1 MQVKKLGYIL
11 FVGVIAT
18 ICILPVAVMPWQ
30 TEKAVGN
37 EQLASFPELR
47 KEDGSFNTG
56 ILNEFSDYFADHFG
70 LRHEMIT
77 LNDQLTGTVLKTLDS
92 SSVLLGKD
100 DWLFY
105 KSTLADYTG
114 AEPFT
119 ARQSYAAAH
128 VLGLMQEY
136 CEENGIGFC
145 FTIAP
150 NKNSLYGG
158 QMPTRYTAASVRN
171 AQLLQQQMEQQN
183 VRYVDL
189 FKTLS
194 DHEEQLYYRR
204 DSHWNMRGAQLAAQT
219 LLKELKGSEAEFDS
233 CINGKHPRIP
243 AICMRWCTLPETRRN
258 RIRHTTLPI
267 SMTKNS
273 TRQMISR
280 STRKIRRQTKAF
292 LYTAIPLAS
301 ICILF
306 WHRATAMP
314 VSPGICPTF

>member
-1 MQVKKLGYIL
+1 MW
-11 FVGVIAT
+11 GVIAT

-77 LNDQLTGTVLKTLDS
+77 LNAQLTGTMLKTLDS

-114 AEPFT
+114 AELFT

-136 CEENGIGFC
+136 CEENGMGFC

-150 NKNSLYGG
+150 NKKFPVWQSDAGTIYGSLRTER
-158 QMPTRYTAASVRN
+158 PTASAADGTAECPVCGSV
-171 AQLLQQQMEQQN
+171 QN
-183 VRYVDL
+183 TV
-189 FKTLS
+189 
-194 DHEEQLYYRR
+194 
-204 DSHWNMRGAQLAAQT
+204 
-219 LLKELKGSEAEFDS
+219 
-233 CINGKHPRIP
+233 
-243 AICMRWCTLPETRRN
+243 
-258 RIRHTTLPI
+258 
-267 SMTKNS
+267 
-273 TRQMISR
+273 
-280 STRKIRRQTKAF
+280 
-292 LYTAIPLAS
+292 
-301 ICILF
+301 
-306 WHRATAMP
+306 
-314 VSPGICPTF
+314 

>member
-158 QMPTRYTAASVRN
+158 QMPTR
-171 AQLLQQQMEQQN
+171 
-183 VRYVDL
+183 
-189 FKTLS
+189 
-194 DHEEQLYYRR
+194 
-204 DSHWNMRGAQLAAQT
+204 
-219 LLKELKGSEAEFDS
+219 
-233 CINGKHPRIP
+233 
-243 AICMRWCTLPETRRN
+243 
-258 RIRHTTLPI
+258 
-267 SMTKNS
+267 
-273 TRQMISR
+273 
-280 STRKIRRQTKAF
+280 
-292 LYTAIPLAS
+292 
-301 ICILF
+301 
-306 WHRATAMP
+306 
-314 VSPGICPTF
+314 

>member
-114 AEPFT
+114 AELFT

-158 QMPTRYTAASVRN
+158 QMPARYTVASVRN
-171 AQLLQQQMEQQN
+171 AQLLQ
-183 VRYVDL
+183 
-189 FKTLS
+189 
-194 DHEEQLYYRR
+194 
-204 DSHWNMRGAQLAAQT
+204 
-219 LLKELKGSEAEFDS
+219 
-233 CINGKHPRIP
+233 
-243 AICMRWCTLPETRRN
+243 
-258 RIRHTTLPI
+258 
-267 SMTKNS
+267 
-273 TRQMISR
+273 
-280 STRKIRRQTKAF
+280 
-292 LYTAIPLAS
+292 
-301 ICILF
+301 
-306 WHRATAMP
+306 
-314 VSPGICPTF
+314 

>member
-136 CEENGIGFC
+136 CEENGIGFW
-145 FTIAP
+145 
-150 NKNSLYGG
+150 NSRTSGMWICSKHCL
-158 QMPTRYTAASVRN
+158 TTKS
-171 AQLLQQQMEQQN
+171 
-183 VRYVDL
+183 
-189 FKTLS
+189 
-194 DHEEQLYYRR
+194 
-204 DSHWNMRGAQLAAQT
+204 
-219 LLKELKGSEAEFDS
+219 S
-233 CINGKHPRIP
+233 CITVG
-243 AICMRWCTLPETRRN
+243 
-258 RIRHTTLPI
+258 
-267 SMTKNS
+267 
-273 TRQMISR
+273 
-280 STRKIRRQTKAF
+280 
-292 LYTAIPLAS
+292 TA
-301 ICILF
+301 
-306 WHRATAMP
+306 T
-314 VSPGICPTF
+314 GICGAHSWQHRLC

>member
-119 ARQSYAAAH
+119 AQQSYAAAH

-158 QMPTRYTAASVRN
+158 QMPARYTAASVRN

-204 DSHWNMRGAQLAAQT
+204 DSHWNMRAHSWQ
-219 LLKELKGSEAEFDS
+219 
-233 CINGKHPRIP
+233 
-243 AICMRWCTLPETRRN
+243 
-258 RIRHTTLPI
+258 
-267 SMTKNS
+267 
-273 TRQMISR
+273 
-280 STRKIRRQTKAF
+280 
-292 LYTAIPLAS
+292 
-301 ICILF
+301 
-306 WHRATAMP
+306 HRL
-314 VSPGICPTF
+314 C

>member
-11 FVGVIAT
+11 FMRVIAT

-150 NKNSLYGG
+150 NKNSCMAVRCRHDIRQPLYGT
-158 QMPTRYTAASVRN
+158 PNCFSSR
-171 AQLLQQQMEQQN
+171 
-183 VRYVDL
+183 
-189 FKTLS
+189 
-194 DHEEQLYYRR
+194 
-204 DSHWNMRGAQLAAQT
+204 WNSRMSGMWICSKHCLT
-219 LLKELKGSEAEFDS
+219 TKSS
-233 CINGKHPRIP
+233 CITVG
-243 AICMRWCTLPETRRN
+243 
-258 RIRHTTLPI
+258 
-267 SMTKNS
+267 
-273 TRQMISR
+273 
-280 STRKIRRQTKAF
+280 
-292 LYTAIPLAS
+292 TA
-301 ICILF
+301 
-306 WHRATAMP
+306 T
-314 VSPGICPTF
+314 GICGAHSWQHRLC